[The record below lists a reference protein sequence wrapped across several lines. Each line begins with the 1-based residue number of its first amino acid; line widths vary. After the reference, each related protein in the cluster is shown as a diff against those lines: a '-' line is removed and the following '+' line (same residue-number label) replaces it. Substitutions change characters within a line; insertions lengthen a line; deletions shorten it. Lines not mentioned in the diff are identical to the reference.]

1 MLSLL
6 LPFLRL
12 SNIPLLQDKLHSYSS
27 GHYRCYSLLRLKTA
41 EYIGDGIVN
50 NSRANDM
57 VEPGKA
63 YYKKELEAT
72 SPLLQILSNEH
83 NIY

>member
-1 MLSLL
+1 
-6 LPFLRL
+6 
-12 SNIPLLQDKLHSYSS
+12 
-27 GHYRCYSLLRLKTA
+27 LKTA
-41 EYIGDGIVN
+41 EYVGDGIVN
-50 NSRANDM
+50 NSRANDI

-63 YYKKELEAT
+63 YYKMELAAT